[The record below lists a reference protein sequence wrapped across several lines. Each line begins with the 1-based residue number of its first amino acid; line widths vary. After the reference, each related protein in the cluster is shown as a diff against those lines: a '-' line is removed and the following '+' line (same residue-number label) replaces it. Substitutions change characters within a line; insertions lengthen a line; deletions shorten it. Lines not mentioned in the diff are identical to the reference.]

1 MLERLDIRYID
12 SVYLQAI
19 IRESLKKLQK
29 FRPKIKNTLSIDC
42 CVKNYIIRIRPKTP
56 LTLSR
61 PVVMNQS
68 PSACQMLQHVDF
80 PKVSQLDIFY
90 HKIAGY
96 RLSLAVNLCEAST
109 RQRLSSAKNSQN
121 VTNRPRSHDATV
133 ASSVSYTML
142 IEQKPQNTSRQI
154 NVTSDRGKEGSSSR
168 KKGSTGRN
176 RGGQKDLAFRASVSG
191 RRKEKE
197 RVLSNKSVQT
207 IVVKQL
213 RRVYIRVSL
222 AGPRGGGRTE
232 MTSPDRETDSRWPRL
247 SKASFILGPRSRTPA
262 AWNFFNWIHGVGPQ
276 RTVSQSCILLLLS
289 THTLSLSLSVRL
301 KI

>member
-1 MLERLDIRYID
+1 M
-12 SVYLQAI
+12 
-19 IRESLKKLQK
+19 
-29 FRPKIKNTLSIDC
+29 
-42 CVKNYIIRIRPKTP
+42 
-56 LTLSR
+56 
-61 PVVMNQS
+61 
-68 PSACQMLQHVDF
+68 
-80 PKVSQLDIFY
+80 
-90 HKIAGY
+90 
-96 RLSLAVNLCEAST
+96 
-109 RQRLSSAKNSQN
+109 
-121 VTNRPRSHDATV
+121 
-133 ASSVSYTML
+133 
-142 IEQKPQNTSRQI
+142 
-154 NVTSDRGKEGSSSR
+154 
-168 KKGSTGRN
+168 
-176 RGGQKDLAFRASVSG
+176 SG

-289 THTLSLSLSVRL
+289 THSPSLSFCAFENLSSLNANTGTTTRAETDRVART
-301 KI
+301 I